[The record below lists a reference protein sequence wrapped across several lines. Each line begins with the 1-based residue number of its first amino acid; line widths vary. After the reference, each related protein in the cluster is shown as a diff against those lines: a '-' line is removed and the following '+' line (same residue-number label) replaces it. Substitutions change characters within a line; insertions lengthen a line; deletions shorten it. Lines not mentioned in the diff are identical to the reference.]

1 MAAVLLLFCV
11 FLASRDD
18 SRLFSAGELA
28 GSALY
33 IENHTCPRTFSARR
47 VNEAEVCEEV
57 ISLCKSLKKFRYIAV
72 TEMILGCVMDEPR
85 TAVFL
90 CGEEYRIQISFFD
103 PEGQLS
109 YDSAHRENPVVIA
122 SRSGRDGKEIWGGY
136 CTLPPDDYAKL
147 YDLVYGYEE
156 GELVRK
162 IE

>member
-47 VNEAEVCEEV
+47 VNEEEVCEEV

-72 TEMILGCVMDEPR
+72 TEMI
-85 TAVFL
+85 
-90 CGEEYRIQISFFD
+90 
-103 PEGQLS
+103 
-109 YDSAHRENPVVIA
+109 
-122 SRSGRDGKEIWGGY
+122 SGMRHG
-136 CTLPPDDYAKL
+136 
-147 YDLVYGYEE
+147 
-156 GELVRK
+156 
-162 IE
+162 

>member
-1 MAAVLLLFCV
+1 MSAVLLLFCG

-33 IENHTCPRTFSARR
+33 IENHTCPRTFSARS
-47 VNEAEVCEEV
+47 VNEEEVCEEV

-109 YDSAHRENPVVIA
+109 
-122 SRSGRDGKEIWGGY
+122 
-136 CTLPPDDYAKL
+136 
-147 YDLVYGYEE
+147 
-156 GELVRK
+156 
-162 IE
+162 

>member
-1 MAAVLLLFCV
+1 MAAVFLLFCV
-11 FLASRDD
+11 FLAGRDD
-18 SRLFSAGELA
+18 SRMFSAGELA

-72 TEMILGCVMDEPR
+72 TEMILGCVMDERR
-85 TAVFL
+85 TAIFL
-90 CGEEYRIQISFFD
+90 CGEEYRIQISFSD

-109 YDSAHRENPVVIA
+109 YDSEHRENPVVIA
-122 SRSGRDGKEIWGGY
+122 SRSGPDGEKIWGGY

>member
-1 MAAVLLLFCV
+1 MAAVFLLFCV
-11 FLASRDD
+11 FLAGRDD
-18 SRLFSAGELA
+18 SRLFSSGGLA
-28 GSALY
+28 GSVLY
-33 IENHTCPRTFSARR
+33 IENPACPRTFSARR
-47 VNEAEVCEEV
+47 VNEAEVCEEML
-57 ISLCKSLKKFRYIAV
+57 SLCKSLKKFRYISV

-85 TAVFL
+85 TAIFL

-122 SRSGRDGKEIWGGY
+122 SKSGPDGEKIWGGY